1 MCGIIA
7 AATEKSVG
15 KLLVQ
20 GLYKMEYR
28 GYDSA
33 GVALHQ
39 IDDIAHLRSLGKVKK
54 LESKMAKEKPK
65 GKIGI
70 AHTRWATHGKPS
82 EENAHPHVSNNRVF
96 IVHNGIIENY
106 VALKEQLIKK
116 GYQFNSQTDSE
127 LIAHQLDFFLNQ
139 GSEMLE
145 AMSLLKEKL
154 EGAYA
159 VAAIDLKNES
169 HFYLMRNKSPLLLGQ
184 SDSGMFAASDPLALA
199 DLTSEF
205 IFLEDGDVAEV
216 SAKEYKILDK
226 NQKRAIRKI
235 TTIDVSSEAM
245 GKNGYRHFME
255 KEIYEQPTAILNTL
269 DGRIGGE
276 DVLENIFGEGSN
288 ELLSKVERIQIVAAG
303 TSLHAGRVAA
313 NWFSAIA
320 NLPTQIDYA
329 SEYRYKNPYVDKN
342 TLFLTI
348 SQSGE
353 TADTLGALRY
363 AKERSYLGSLTICNV
378 PTSSLARESDFVLL
392 TNAGPEIGVAS
403 TKAFTT
409 QLTALMLLSLSLAKA
424 RNLNPRLRGRVVSA
438 LRALPEKINESL
450 ELKPKIIKIA
460 KEIAKKDN
468 ALFLG
473 RGIFY
478 PIAKEGSLKLKEIS
492 YIHAEAYPAGEL
504 KHGPLALIDKN
515 MPVIALAPENELA
528 EKLISNLEEV
538 KARGGKL
545 YVVGNAAGNMKL
557 KAKNLINLPECD
569 FLLTPIL
576 YTVPLQIL
584 SYEVA
589 LLRGTDIDQPRNL
602 AKSVTVEWRIK
613 LSFELTFT
621 LHHSNNDLIFET
633 NRLTDRQLM
642 LFKSSRIL
650 TMTNWSLK
658 ITKV

>member
-39 IDDIAHLRSLGKVKK
+39 ENDIAHLRSLGKVKK
-54 LESKMAKEKPK
+54 LESKMIKEKPK
-65 GKIGI
+65 GKVGI

-82 EENAHPHVSNNRVF
+82 EKNAHPHVSNNRVF

-106 VALKEQLIKK
+106 VELKEQLIIQ
-116 GYQFNSQTDSE
+116 GYQFESQTDSE
-127 LIAHQLDFFLNQ
+127 LIAHQLDFLLSKGN
-139 GSEMLE
+139 EMLE
-145 AMSLLKEKL
+145 AMFLLKEKL
-154 EGAYA
+154 DGAYA
-159 VAAIDLKNES
+159 VAAIDLKNEAY
-169 HFYLMRNKSPLLLGQ
+169 FYLMRNKSPLILGQ
-184 SDSGMFAASDPLALA
+184 SDEGMFAASDPLALA
-199 DLTSEF
+199 DLTNEF

-235 TTIDVSSEAM
+235 TNIDVSSEAM
-245 GKNGYRHFME
+245 GKDGYRHFME

-276 DVLENIFGEGSN
+276 DVLENIFGEGSS

-320 NLPTQIDYA
+320 NLPSQIDFA

-342 TLFLTI
+342 TLLLTI

-363 AKERSYLGSLTICNV
+363 AKERDYLGSLTICNV
-378 PTSSLARESDFVLL
+378 PTSSIARESDYVLL

-409 QLTALMLLSLSLAKA
+409 QLTALMLLTLSLAKA
-424 RNLNPRLRGRVVSA
+424 RNLNPRLRGRMVGA
-438 LRALPEKINESL
+438 LRALPEIISESL
-450 ELKPKIIKIA
+450 KLKSKIIKIA

-478 PIAKEGSLKLKEIS
+478 PIAQEGSLKLKEIS

-515 MPVIALAPENELA
+515 MPVVALAPENELA

-545 YVVGNAAGNMKL
+545 FVVGNAAGNMKL
-557 KAKNLINLPECD
+557 KPKNLINLPECD

-602 AKSVTVEWRIK
+602 AKSVTVE
-613 LSFELTFT
+613 
-621 LHHSNNDLIFET
+621 
-633 NRLTDRQLM
+633 
-642 LFKSSRIL
+642 
-650 TMTNWSLK
+650 
-658 ITKV
+658 